1 MAFREDDMD
10 TSPRLCGDL
19 VGGVLDQLEKLTVAV
34 SALGD
39 TTLPVGVFGHEAG
52 VHGVGLENAGRL
64 FENGLDYLRR

>member
-1 MAFREDDMD
+1 MN
-10 TSPRLCGDL
+10 TSPWLRRDF
-19 VGGVLDQLEKLTVAV
+19 VGGVLDQFEELAVAI

-64 FENGLDYLRR
+64 FENGLDYI